1 MTKLILTSDPQIFVL
16 SFIVV
21 HVFSL
26 AFVQPKRATHTFES
40 EKDGIKDE
48 QLGVQY
54 CMCYVRHV
62 LQARPRPISPVSSPP
77 PPRHPIHPTA
87 LLWQAVESPAV
98 TQARGSGDYRAGNEQ
113 WRPLGLTSLLLYAL
127 GLAAS
132 KARCLPSAPPH
143 ALRTGPLLTS
153 LPP

>member
-1 MTKLILTSDPQIFVL
+1 MCVGTEHERLPSLTRS
-16 SFIVV
+16 
-21 HVFSL
+21 
-26 AFVQPKRATHTFES
+26 ATAGRVWLTEMGAAAAEAGVS
-40 EKDGIKDE
+40 
-48 QLGVQY
+48 VQY

-62 LQARPRPISPVSSPP
+62 LQVRPRPISPASSPP
-77 PPRHPIHPTA
+77 PPRNPIHPTA
-87 LLWQAVESPAV
+87 PLWQAVESPAV